1 MSNITALEV
10 SLNKEQEKDLLAQG
24 YCSVPGDMN
33 KGTEGKKTNLWY
45 KRGKE
50 PGITSIQFSFNEKMS
65 ESLKAVGYIK
75 INKNLNEGA
84 GGNPIYLWYYKGT
97 SECGVRIMALHVTTQ
112 ADDEAEMFGLNWERL
127 TCDLN
132 RRAGGTSIHLWVR
145 RKPTAYVCDVTA
157 NADFNGDV
165 ELLKQGYIRL
175 EANTNRDTGG
185 DFVFIWYRQ
194 TEDPQKA
201 VTLME
206 VSTSDEE
213 YLRYQVEGF
222 TPVNT
227 NLNQGNKGSP
237 VYMWYKKEKGSAPI
251 RDVTVI
257 NNCDVIES
265 YKHAGVRVI
274 DKDLN
279 TGNSDSSALYLC
291 YYQ

>member
-10 SLNKEQEKDLLAQG
+10 SLNKEEEKQLLALG
-24 YCSVPGDMN
+24 YSSVPGDMN
-33 KGTEGKKTNLWY
+33 KGTGGKKTNLWY

-50 PGITSIQFSFNEKMS
+50 PGITRIQFSFNDQMS
-65 ESLKAVGYIK
+65 ASLKAVRYEK
-75 INKNLNEGA
+75 IDKNLNDGA

-97 SECGVRIMALHVTTQ
+97 TECDVRIIALHVTTQ

-132 RRAGGTSIHLWVR
+132 RRAGGTSVHLWVR

-157 NADFNGDV
+157 STDFKEDV
-165 ELLKQGYIRL
+165 ELLNQGYIRL

-185 DFVFIWYRQ
+185 DFVFIWYRR

-201 VTLME
+201 ITLMN
-206 VSTSDEE
+206 VSTSEEE
-213 YLRYQVEGF
+213 YIHYQREGF
-222 TPVNT
+222 TLVNT

-237 VYMWYKKEKGSAPI
+237 VYVWYKKESSSAPI
-251 RDVTVI
+251 RDITVI
-257 NNCDVIES
+257 DNCDVIEP
-265 YKHAGVRVI
+265 YKRAGVWVI

-279 TGNSDSSALYLC
+279 TGNSDSSSLYLC